1 MIHRDEQEMK
11 DRLEA
16 LEIESYGSWR
26 NWDANQQG
34 RHCTWRG
41 QNRPALR
48 ISAARGAGQSK
59 MSFLRTAHASA
70 AGTINTQPGQK
81 SLCTQTAL
89 RMANGIWQPHK
100 PIAAGRTD
108 SSYAISCLVYSL

>member
-1 MIHRDEQEMK
+1 MGHGETGMQTSRADIV
-11 DRLEA
+11 L
-16 LEIESYGSWR
+16 GG
-26 NWDANQQG
+26 G
-34 RHCTWRG
+34 R
-41 QNRPALR
+41 NRPALR